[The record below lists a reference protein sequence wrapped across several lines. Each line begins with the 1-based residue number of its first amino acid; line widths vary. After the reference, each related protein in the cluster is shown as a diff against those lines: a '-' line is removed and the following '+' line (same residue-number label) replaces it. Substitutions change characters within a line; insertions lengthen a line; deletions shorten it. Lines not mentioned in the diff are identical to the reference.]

1 MLVVTALVCMV
12 LLTRASHICMVCVVC
27 DTVCCFVDLCL
38 AVGQCVCL
46 GWCVGLCKC
55 LARRAGRSPACPAP
69 RHTAAHSA
77 HTHSVPWLLAV
88 EMGGGGGG
96 GVGGSKI
103 KLKIK
108 ACPESPS
115 APCQPA
121 RRGGGCRGSH
131 STATRAGVV
140 CLSIQSSYR
149 APAHPA
155 GPAPSMGRSAIDGA
169 RRAPGA
175 G

>member
-1 MLVVTALVCMV
+1 MHHTSVWCVLCVTRCVA
-12 LLTRASHICMVCVVC
+12 LLTCVLRWGSVYAWAGVWACVSAWQGEQDAAPHAQPLATLPHTQRTHILYHGCWRWRW
-27 DTVCCFVDLCL
+27 
-38 AVGQCVCL
+38 G
-46 GWCVGLCKC
+46 
-55 LARRAGRSPACPAP
+55 
-69 RHTAAHSA
+69 AA
-77 HTHSVPWLLAV
+77 
-88 EMGGGGGG
+88 GGG